1 MRSPRRLLAVV
12 IAGVLIV
19 AGAGWVVGTRLRSP
33 ADEAARRAA
42 PKPSLVTAAV
52 ERRRLVSTLVV
63 NGTLEYGSPLPVGLA
78 GAVGGAS
85 ELQRATRA
93 PRPGRIAE
101 GGVLMEVN
109 GRPVFVLRG
118 SVPMHRT
125 ITPGSE
131 GDDVAQ
137 VQRALRRL
145 GHRAPAT
152 GVFDPATVAALTR
165 LYAAKGYQAQRPA
178 LADRQTYETLR
189 KAVRT
194 AKETLAAEKQALDRG
209 RDVLPLKLRL
219 KNARTGL
226 TAARRALAEARSEEL
241 PPADEARLS
250 AADSAVRAA
259 EERLLE
265 AEQALEAARTRP
277 TTAPTSAPT
286 AAATGTPAPTGT
298 AALQPT
304 ASPADTRLLELR
316 VANARADLSAAQ
328 EARDLIVKEAGQTR
342 AARIEQLRAAV
353 RTAQETLA
361 TAEQALRQARQ
372 LSPARLKVTGARA
385 DVAAAEEMLAEYSRT
400 YGVSIPPGE
409 VVFLPKLP
417 ARVRKVSVK
426 AGQRVE
432 GEVAT
437 VTSSSFAVTA
447 SVEAAE
453 SELLRAGMPATVELD
468 TGRSY
473 PARLTAVG
481 DKAKVPGSAA
491 VEGGGQPV
499 LITPGPAKGLK
510 AGTAVTARIT
520 VGATKDPVLVVP
532 VAAVITSA
540 DGRARVR
547 VEYAADR
554 TRDVEVRTGLSADGN
569 VEVTGALKEGDR
581 VVVGDA

>member
-12 IAGVLIV
+12 LAGVVLV
-19 AGAGWVVGTRLRSP
+19 AAAGWAVSTRLRSP

-52 ERRRLVSTLVV
+52 ERRRLVSTVVV

-101 GGVLMEVN
+101 GAVLMEVN

-131 GDDVAQ
+131 GDDVTQ
-137 VQRALRRL
+137 LQRALRRL
-145 GHRAPAT
+145 GHRAPST
-152 GVFDPATVAALTR
+152 GVFDRATIAALTA
-165 LYAAKGYQAQRPA
+165 LYAAKGYEAQRPA
-178 LADRQTYETLR
+178 LGDRQTYETLR

-194 AKETLAAEKQALDRG
+194 AEETLAAEQQALDRG
-209 RDVLPLKLRL
+209 RDVLPLKLKL
-219 KNARTGL
+219 ANARTGL
-226 TAARRALAEARSEEL
+226 TAARHALAEARSQEVT
-241 PPADEARLS
+241 PADEARLS
-250 AADSAVRAA
+250 AAESAVRAA
-259 EERLLE
+259 EEKLLE
-265 AEQALEAARTRP
+265 AEQALAAARTRP
-277 TTAPTSAPT
+277 TSAPTSAPT
-286 AAATGTPAPTGT
+286 GTPAATTT
-298 AALQPT
+298 AAPQPT
-304 ASPADTRLLELR
+304 APPADTRLLELR
-316 VANARADLSAAQ
+316 VANAHADLSAAQ
-328 EARDLIVKEAGQTR
+328 EARDLILKEAGQTR
-342 AARIEQLRAAV
+342 AARIEELRAAV
-353 RTAQETLA
+353 RTAEETLA

-385 DVAAAEEMLAEYSRT
+385 DVAAAEEMLAEFSRT

-468 TGRSY
+468 TGRSS

-481 DKAKVPGSAA
+481 DKARVPGSGA
-491 VEGGGQPV
+491 VEAGAQPV
-499 LITPGPAKGLK
+499 LITPRAAKGLK
-510 AGTAVTARIT
+510 AGTAVTTRIT

-547 VEYAADR
+547 VEYATDR